1 MIRNGRKT
9 RVIFIVCLLSF
20 VWVFFSCVKEPQEI
34 RIGAILPLTGDAA
47 KYGKASK
54 QGIEL
59 GLQQI
64 NSSGGIHKKKLE
76 IIYEDDQ
83 ADPKLGV
90 SAFEKLITVNKVPAV
105 IGPLPSSV
113 ALAVA
118 PLAERNKVV
127 LLSPAASS
135 PAITNAGDYIFRN
148 VVSDL
153 FEGMALA
160 DFVYNNL
167 HLREVSIIYINNDFG
182 VGLKNS
188 FTTKFESLG
197 GKIIASE
204 SFEQGSTDFRTQLSK
219 IKAGNPQGIYLI
231 GYREMGKVLRQAAEL
246 KIKSQLLSIAMF
258 EDPEILKIAGKSAEG
273 VYYSFRAYDS
283 QSGDELVK
291 KFVED
296 YKSKY
301 GVEPDIFAA
310 LSYDSIRILA
320 LAMREAGTNPEATKK
335 FLYTIK
341 DFPGVTGKITFDKN
355 GDIVGTMSIKMVKD
369 GKFIWHLRN
378 YPVS

>member
-1 MIRNGRKT
+1 MRTDTGQRILLL
-9 RVIFIVCLLSF
+9 FLIVVLLSGF
-20 VWVFFSCVKEPQEI
+20 PGCAKKETAI

-59 GLQQI
+59 GLEEI
-64 NSSGGIHKKKLE
+64 NASGGIQKKKLE
-76 IIYEDDQ
+76 VIYEDDQ
-83 ADPKLGV
+83 ADPRLGV
-90 SAFEKLITVNKVPAV
+90 SAFEKLITVNKVPVV

-118 PLAERNKVV
+118 PLAEKNKVI

-135 PAITNAGDYIFRN
+135 PALTNAGDYVFRN

-160 DFVYNNL
+160 EFVYSHL
-167 HLREVSIIYINNDFG
+167 HLRNVSIIYINNDFG

-188 FTTKFESLG
+188 FSEKFEGLG
-197 GKIIASE
+197 GKIITTE
-204 SFEQGSTDFRTQLSK
+204 SFNQGSTDFRTQLSK
-219 IKAGNPQGIYLI
+219 IKTGNPQGIYLI
-231 GYREMGKVLRQAAEL
+231 GYREMGRILRQATEL
-246 KIKSQLLSIAMF
+246 GIRAQFLSIAMF
-258 EDPEILKIAGKSAEG
+258 EDPEILKIAGESAEG
-273 VYYSFRAYDS
+273 IYYSFRAYDP

-291 KFVED
+291 KFVKD
-296 YKSKY
+296 YMAKY
-301 GVEPDIFAA
+301 TVEPDIFAA
-310 LSYDSIRILA
+310 LSYDAIRIISLA
-320 LAMREAGTNPEATKK
+320 IRNVGTNPDAIKK
-335 FLYTIK
+335 FLYTVK

-355 GDIVGTMSIKMVKD
+355 GDIIGTMSIKMVKD
-369 GKFIWHLRN
+369 GKFVWYIRN